1 MEMSCRHV
9 DEIFVTAHTESC
21 QNDRLQVQ
29 SVTKTLPS
37 SPFDLWKMHCSTV
50 VKHELTM
57 YWLFRIARDKLCER
71 FSANAFFQHNEDIFD
86 SQHVM
91 FFNV

>member
-1 MEMSCRHV
+1 MSCRHV

-29 SVTKTLPS
+29 SVTKKLCHHRRS
-37 SPFDLWKMHCSTV
+37 ILWKIHCSTV

-57 YWLFRIARDKLCER
+57 Y
-71 FSANAFFQHNEDIFD
+71 
-86 SQHVM
+86 
-91 FFNV
+91 